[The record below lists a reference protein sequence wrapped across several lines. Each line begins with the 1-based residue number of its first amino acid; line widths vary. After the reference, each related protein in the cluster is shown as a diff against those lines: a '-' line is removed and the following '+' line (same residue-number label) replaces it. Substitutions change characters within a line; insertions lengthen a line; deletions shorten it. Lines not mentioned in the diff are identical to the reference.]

1 VTSVPP
7 GPLAAPLI
15 EPAPRNG
22 DAQRWLPRSECERA
36 GGEGSLL
43 IKGFFAYHK
52 QGELSARRLLLAPP
66 PPPVLGGG
74 RHHRK
79 RKAPTSGDRT
89 LEVETAGAT
98 FGCTL
103 GNIVGYLEGRG
114 IPAERAYILRS
125 MRTLLLPAAE
135 AVRYMRGTD
144 VEHLARGM
152 ASCRVVQP
160 QRAALHE
167 VNLPEFPKLDH
178 KYGHACTVVGTTA
191 ALLVVFHVM
200 STVPAHADHLW
211 KDGSLWK
218 ALNYAEKALDAWRPA
233 TVRMPED
240 HWEALGAEKRALR
253 RATMAAF
260 HEWKRPRSGVLEA
273 SSHMASMIEAARAAA
288 FPGGELVN
296 EYTQAKLLDRLA
308 QYQEKECMPFAGH
321 ARVEGWSVTVLPLA
335 ELPGSMALVTGGR
348 RAAPAADDDGDSCA
362 SSSWRTLSSNA
373 SGFSHVSQD
382 SLGGLAEAFVGQSVV
397 V

>member
-1 VTSVPP
+1 M
-7 GPLAAPLI
+7 
-15 EPAPRNG
+15 
-22 DAQRWLPRSECERA
+22 
-36 GGEGSLL
+36 L

-52 QGELSARRLLLAPP
+52 HDELNVRRLLLAPP
-66 PPPVLGGG
+66 PPSVLGTT

-114 IPAERAYILRS
+114 VPAERAYILRS

-160 QRAALHE
+160 QRPTLHE
-167 VNLPEFPKLDH
+167 VNRPDFPKLDH

-200 STVPAHADHLW
+200 ATVPAHADHLW

-233 TVRMPED
+233 TVRMPEE

-253 RATMAAF
+253 RATMAAYY
-260 HEWKRPRSGVLEA
+260 EWKRPRPSLLA
-273 SSHMASMIEAARAAA
+273 SSQDPQSDMAAMIELARAAA

-308 QYQEKECMPFAGH
+308 QYQHKGSWPFAEH

-348 RAAPAADDDGDSCA
+348 RATPATDDDEDSRSCA

>member
-1 VTSVPP
+1 M
-7 GPLAAPLI
+7 
-15 EPAPRNG
+15 
-22 DAQRWLPRSECERA
+22 
-36 GGEGSLL
+36 L

-79 RKAPTSGDRT
+79 RKAPTGGDRT

-160 QRAALHE
+160 QRVALHE

-260 HEWKRPRSGVLEA
+260 HEWKRPRSGVSEA

-308 QYQEKECMPFAGH
+308 QYQEKQCMPFAGH
-321 ARVEGWSVTVLPLA
+321 ARVGGWSVTVLPLA

-348 RAAPAADDDGDSCA
+348 RAAPTADDDGDSCA

-382 SLGGLAEAFVGQSVV
+382 SLGGLAEAFVVNSVT
-397 V
+397 